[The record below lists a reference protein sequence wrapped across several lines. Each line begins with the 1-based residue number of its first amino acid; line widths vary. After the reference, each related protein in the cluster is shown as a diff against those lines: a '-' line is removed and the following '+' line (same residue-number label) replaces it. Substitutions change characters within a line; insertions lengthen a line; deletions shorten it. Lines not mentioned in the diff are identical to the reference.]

1 MEKKTYVPISCSY
14 YDELEALAT
23 FKKLVNIQY
32 LDEQGAA
39 QETEDVIKDLFTKE
53 KIEYMLL
60 QSGNSIRL
68 DYLIKVDGKALPHHC
83 SFTQFFR
90 NSPHLVSAYHGLCPL
105 SQLR

>member
-1 MEKKTYVPISCSY
+1 LHTCIYLSIQPRRDENGLRLRNQFSMEKKTYVPISCSY

-53 KIEYMLL
+53 KVEYMLL

-68 DYLIKVDGKALPHHC
+68 DHLIKVDGKALPHHC
-83 SFTQFFR
+83 
-90 NSPHLVSAYHGLCPL
+90 
-105 SQLR
+105 